1 MDATWVSSD
10 RLELFTDASG
20 QIGYGAVFGSS
31 RFYGVSINLRQKL
44 FPNLQIISKTF

>member
-20 QIGYGAVFGSS
+20 QIGYGAVFGSKNG
-31 RFYGVSINLRQKL
+31 RPATTTLVAKFNKPHDI
-44 FPNLQIISKTF
+44 

>member
-1 MDATWVSSD
+1 MHATWVSSD

-31 RFYGVSINLRQKL
+31 WFY
-44 FPNLQIISKTF
+44 NLQIISTTF